1 MVCNTFVYHPWIT
14 HLIKFLDTTAG
25 REKLL
30 RFLQY
35 FSRLLSFSLNSV
47 KARSLQLQFLLI
59 RKVLRF
65 LKPLNHIQ
73 LASRLYDNKLSN
85 QDSLIRYS
93 QIWRNIFLCLY
104 LSLDQIN
111 LLRLLKILPYNNA
124 TISNNKNN
132 KSNELIQFKI
142 PRWANY
148 CWFFSI
154 LSGIVSDLKTIQ
166 NSDTELEYISSSTQN
181 GNVSEKDKNDL
192 EETKALISQIRD
204 KKYTS
209 TKKLLWD
216 LLDCIIVLNN
226 LNYLKSRDDIVGLSG
241 MITSIFGIQD
251 TWKAIK

>member
-1 MVCNTFVYHPWIT
+1 MVCDTFVYHPWIT

-251 TWKAIK
+251 TWKTIK

>member
-1 MVCNTFVYHPWIT
+1 MVCDTFVYHPWIT

-204 KKYTS
+204 KKYIS

-251 TWKAIK
+251 TWKTIK

>member
-1 MVCNTFVYHPWIT
+1 MVCDTFVYHPWIT

-142 PRWANY
+142 SRWANY

-166 NSDTELEYISSSTQN
+166 NSDAELEYISSSTQN

-251 TWKAIK
+251 TWKTIK